1 MPFYA
6 CKLPHGLEVDHG
18 GQNIV
23 LCGANIGEEID
34 NPSKNGSPRENR
46 SRVYGFGLT
55 ELNDRQ
61 TESFEAWKKEVTT
74 GPDGTPLRDGGF
86 PAFENGLIL
95 GPFKTR
101 ADAEKECAAV
111 SSIVTTGFEGVDP
124 VEEEKKKTGTKVETR
139 KD

>member
-6 CKLPHGLEVDHG
+6 CKLPHGLEVEHS
-18 GQNIV
+18 GQTIV
-23 LCGANIGEEID
+23 LHGANIGEEID
-34 NPSKNGSPRENR
+34 NPSKNGEPRENR
-46 SRVYGFGLT
+46 MRVYGFGLT
-55 ELNDRQ
+55 ELNAKQAEAFD
-61 TESFEAWKKEVTT
+61 AWKTEVTT
-74 GPDGTPLRDGGF
+74 KDGQPLRNSGF
-86 PAFENGLIL
+86 LAFENGLIL

-101 ADAEKECAAV
+101 DEAEKECASV

>member
-6 CKLPHGLEVDHG
+6 CKLPHGLEVEHN
-18 GQNIV
+18 GQTIV
-23 LCGANIGEEID
+23 LHGANIGEEID
-34 NPSKNGSPRENR
+34 NPSKNGDPRENR
-46 SRVYGFGLT
+46 MRVYGFGLT
-55 ELNDRQ
+55 ELNAKQAEAFD
-61 TESFEAWKKEVTT
+61 AWKTEVTT
-74 GPDGTPLRDGGF
+74 KDGKPLRNGGF

-101 ADAEKECAAV
+101 DEAEKECASV

-124 VEEEKKKTGTKVETR
+124 EEDEKSDKKTNKVETR

>member
-6 CKLPHGLEVDHG
+6 CKLPQGLEVEVN
-18 GQNIV
+18 GQTIT
-23 LCGANIGEEID
+23 LCGANIGEELD

-55 ELNDRQ
+55 ELNERQ
-61 TESFEAWKKEVTT
+61 TEAFEAWKKEVTHD
-74 GPDGTPLRDGGF
+74 PDGKPLRNSGF

-101 ADAEKECAAV
+101 ADAEKEVAAV

-124 VEEEKKKTGTKVETR
+124 EEEKKKKTGTKVETR
-139 KD
+139 DD